1 MRDRRRQYAKLIEE
15 KKIPQSKD
23 RTHVIYVAVP
33 KKQDPQSVVMEEFE
47 FQINSE
53 GTHYEF
59 SFGHIKLRVF
69 DWRKYSKMMR
79 RIKQ

>member
-1 MRDRRRQYAKLIEE
+1 M
-15 KKIPQSKD
+15 
-23 RTHVIYVAVP
+23 P
-33 KKQDPQSVVMEEFE
+33 KKEDPQNVMMEEFE
-47 FQINSE
+47 FLLNSE